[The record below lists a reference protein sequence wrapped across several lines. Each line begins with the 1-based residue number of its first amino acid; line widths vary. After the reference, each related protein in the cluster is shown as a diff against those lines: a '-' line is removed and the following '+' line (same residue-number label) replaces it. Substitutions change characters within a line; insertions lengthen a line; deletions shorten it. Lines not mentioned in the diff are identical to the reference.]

1 MSLGKLVLDLNMNG
15 GQFSVSLKEA
25 TGALAR
31 FVMGAN
37 RADSSVRRTES
48 GFRALSATIRDTVV
62 TLALARDA
70 LRTVAMATVG
80 WQKSILSV
88 NGEMQRSIALMKAFS
103 KETDPIKAT
112 AEAMGDVTK
121 LLTKASNAPF
131 SLTAITNSFVKLRVS
146 GIEPIEQG
154 FNAMIDA
161 VAQFGGND
169 EALKRASVAIQ
180 QMAGKGVVSMEELR
194 QQLGEAVPTAI
205 QSMADGLGVTYSKLV
220 KEISQG
226 KVKSEPA
233 IIAMFREMEFSA
245 TGAAKN
251 MMDTWGG
258 AVAQLD
264 TEFKKLMLTVGG
276 FQEGYGEGTYM
287 HGMTS
292 GLKSLTEIL
301 KDPSIQATAKQF
313 GENLTGI
320 MNSMIESGKTIIS
333 YRDGIYDVAKALLTV
348 YAATK
353 AVAIFGAIGTA
364 IASMAAKSGLAAI
377 AIRASMTS
385 IAASAGVAA
394 AGFTAM
400 GVAGT
405 RAAGAL
411 AAARGIMGMVGGA
424 ASLLTGPLGIL
435 TAAIAAGTYAWFEY
449 RRAAQAGIDAMIT
462 SKGVGAG
469 LAELTKAQTKIIE
482 NNTAIEGL
490 KLEKAYSDGSVKNPL
505 DTMGI
510 AGSFSKSSAENDAE
524 MERLIKEN
532 AQLAVSVVQ
541 AQANIIA
548 AAGNAEFTVAETAI
562 RAGMD
567 KVNKAYNEGMKQH
580 RERLLQGEKDGT
592 GKTKEFEAESAKKK
606 YELET
611 QWMEAQ
617 YNGYTAQRDLLMQEI
632 QEKQETLKDGTKIQL
647 NDDQAKAKSLA
658 VDQLDRAI
666 GELGQ
671 RQEGLIQSRKSFLET
686 MMGAGSGK
694 PTKTPFDGLTIFVDG
709 MRKKLATLDAKVD
722 ETNPYLA
729 QLAATVESL
738 GGKKLPNFDKVYSE
752 GIKLAEAAWAQEKA
766 KKALTDANKTYTDG
780 MERLDQIQG
789 LIKAKLAKVENN
801 NPWEKAS
808 ADTERYEDELTDLI
822 MKMNE
827 AKDAAYKANVE
838 GSGKSMLAKLEQ
850 EAVVAA
856 AKVDETRA
864 AMEQLQIQAAQK
876 GMYNDAL
883 DIESGLMTDT
893 DKAKFEYDRRSADA
907 QAFFDNHRAQLMA
920 DSEAYA
926 AYNQY
931 RAALDAQY
939 QRETE
944 SGLDEWI
951 RQNKDATQQ
960 YKALWGSAMDRFNDL
975 VVDGLTTGKASMTD
989 FVTFVLKEFL
999 RIQVAKAMAAAA
1011 EQTSGMGGWLSGLVS
1026 IGSAMM
1032 GGGAGGGNGMAAG
1045 SAGATSSNLGA
1056 SAGGYSSSY
1065 FANGG
1070 IMTEYGQLALNKYA
1084 NGGIAKTPQVAIY
1097 GEGKKPEAYVPLPD
1111 GRTIPVT
1118 MKGGGAGGS
1127 VNNMP
1132 VSISITVNK
1141 DGSETSESSDDA
1153 LMNGLASK
1161 IKVLCMEVL
1170 LTETRPGGIIDR
1182 RK

>member
-31 FVMGAN
+31 FVMGA
-37 RADSSVRRTES
+37 RGADNAVRRTES

-88 NGEMQRSIALMKAFS
+88 NGEMQRSLALMKAFS
-103 KETDPIKAT
+103 RESDPIRAT
-112 AEAMGDVTK
+112 AEAMSDVTK

-131 SLTAITNSFVKLRVS
+131 SLAAITNAFVKLRVS
-146 GIEPIEQG
+146 GIQPMEQN

-180 QMAGKGVVSMEELR
+180 QMAGKGVISMEELR

-205 QSMADGLGVTYSKLV
+205 QQMADGLGVTYSKLV

-233 IIAMFREMEFSA
+233 IIAMFREMEFASS
-245 TGAAKN
+245 GAAKD

-264 TEFKKLMLTVGG
+264 TEFKKLMLVVGG
-276 FQEGYGEGTYM
+276 FEEGYAEGTYM
-287 HGMTS
+287 HGMVS
-292 GLKSLTEIL
+292 GLKSLTDIL
-301 KDPSIQATAKQF
+301 KDPSVQASAKAF
-313 GENLTGI
+313 GENLTGV
-320 MNSMIESGKTIIS
+320 MNAMIEGGKTVIS
-333 YRDGIYDVAKALLTV
+333 YRNGIYETGKALLTI

-353 AVAIFGAIGTA
+353 AIAIIGALGTA
-364 IASMAAKSGLAAI
+364 FMGMGGKAAAAAVAVRASGAAI
-377 AIRASMTS
+377 ATSYSTMTAG
-385 IAASAGVAA
+385 IA
-394 AGFTAM
+394 AM
-400 GVAGT
+400 GVAST
-405 RAAGAL
+405 RMTGAMGAARGVMGILGGVAGAL
-411 AAARGIMGMVGGA
+411 VGPIG
-424 ASLLTGPLGIL
+424 LV
-435 TAAIAAGTYAWFEY
+435 TAAVAAGTYAWFEY
-449 RRAAQAGIDAMIT
+449 RKAAQAGIDAMIM

-469 LAELTKAQTKIIE
+469 IDEMTKAQERIIGNEAKI
-482 NNTAIEGL
+482 
-490 KLEKAYSDGSVKNPL
+490 KAL
-505 DTMGI
+505 
-510 AGSFSKSSAENDAE
+510 
-524 MERLIKEN
+524 RLEN
-532 AQLAVSVVQ
+532 ASSFQKKETPRTIRNDGEIKRLEQESAQLSVAVIQ
-541 AQANIIA
+541 AQNNVIQATA
-548 AAGNAEFTVAETAI
+548 NAEFSSSEFAI
-562 RAGMD
+562 RGGMS
-567 KVNKAYNEGMKQH
+567 KVKKAYDEGI
-580 RERLLQGEKDGT
+580 REYRARLLEGDKT
-592 GKTKEFEAESAKKK
+592 GKNKNDDFKTETFNQKYKLETDRLKGE
-606 YELET
+606 YELWT
-611 QWMEAQ
+611 S
-617 YNGYTAQRDLLMQEI
+617 QRDRLEQEVAT
-632 QEKQETLKDGTKIQL
+632 KQETVGNVKVGLTPDQL
-647 NDDQAKAKSLA
+647 KAKDLA
-658 VDQLDRAI
+658 IEQLDRAI
-666 GELGQ
+666 GEIGQ
-671 RQEGLIQSRKSFLET
+671 KQETLVQSKQAFEDTIL
-686 MMGAGSGK
+686 GAGNGK
-694 PTKTPFDGLTIFVDG
+694 PVKTAFDGLTIFVDG

-1011 EQTSGMGGWLSGLVS
+1011 EQTSGAGGWLSGLIS
-1026 IGSAMM
+1026 IGSAFV
-1032 GGGAGGGNGMAAG
+1032 GGGGGGNGMAAG

-1056 SAGGYSSSY
+1056 SSAGYSGKY

-1070 IMTEYGQLALNKYA
+1070 IMTEYGALALNKYA